1 MNCRKRR
8 NDVKTRGLSLPWE
21 KSERRLCTAQT
32 ASGIEA
38 A

>member
-1 MNCRKRR
+1 
-8 NDVKTRGLSLPWE
+8 LSLPWE
-21 KSERRLCTAQT
+21 KSERHLYSAQT